1 VHLEGK
7 WGFPPGALAA
17 WIEHHR
23 SLGVHTT
30 HLYVSHAGESSGF
43 AAHAPQPGPGASEH
57 DRTALA
63 EAVATGWVV
72 LHSWNPLGLRT
83 AKSESDYVTAAMELK
98 RMSKAPHNREEYLAT
113 LPQIYYYSQVSGFRP
128 TNHPLY
134 RNRKPTD
141 SHRC

>member
-1 VHLEGK
+1 MQLNK
-7 WGFPPGALAA
+7 KKQIQARFRLCDLITRLATIIAA
-17 WIEHHR
+17 W
-23 SLGVHTT
+23 
-30 HLYVSHAGESSGF
+30 HLRRRLLDK
-43 AAHAPQPGPGASEH
+43 AHAPQPGPGASEL
-57 DRTALA
+57 DRAALA

-83 AKSESDYVTAAMELK
+83 AKSESDYVTAAEELE
-98 RMSKAPHNREEYLAT
+98 RLSKAPHDREEYLAT

-134 RNRKPTD
+134 RNRKPTN